1 MSATAQQRQM
11 PLGPITGPS
20 AWYGRD
26 LARTTDWIYVFSP
39 AELAEIDR
47 AVARTRGRD
56 LVDVGR
62 DDFSLPTLAPKLDE
76 FRRELLHGRGFVLLR
91 GLPVHRYSRED
102 AALAYWGLGTH
113 LGRPRSQNGA
123 GHLLGHVRDVGRD
136 ASDPNARIY
145 QTNLRQNYHTDSVDF
160 VLLLC
165 LNKAR
170 EGGLSALVS
179 SVTAFN
185 EFRARRPDLLP
196 AMFEPF
202 PTDRRGEVPA
212 GMAPFFSIPIFNWYE
227 GRLTTMYVR
236 RYIESSQRFPD
247 APRLTP
253 AQREGMDLLD
263 TILEEDGV
271 ALHMDFEPGDIQL
284 VHNHQIL
291 HDRTEFVDWPEP
303 ERRRHLLRLWLC
315 PPDGRPLPP
324 YFAPR
329 YGSVTI
335 GDRGGIVVPGT
346 KLHAP
351 LDG

>member
-1 MSATAQQRQM
+1 MLPPGAIA
-11 PLGPITGPS
+11 GPS

-26 LARTTDWIYVFSP
+26 LEKQTDWIHELSH
-39 AELAEIDR
+39 AERDEIAA
-47 AVARTRGRD
+47 AVARNRGRD
-56 LVDVGR
+56 LVDVTR
-62 DDFSLPTLAPKLDE
+62 EDFALPALASALAR
-76 FRRELLHGRGFVLLR
+76 FRHDLLHGRGFVLVR
-91 GLPVHRYSRED
+91 GLPIEGGSRAD
-102 AALAYWGLGTH
+102 AALAYWGLGMH
-113 LGRPRSQNGA
+113 LGRARSQNGA

-136 ASDPNARIY
+136 ATDPNTRIY
-145 QTNLRQNYHTDSVDF
+145 QTNKRQNYHTDSVDI
-160 VLLLC
+160 VALLC
-165 LNKAR
+165 VQKAR

-179 SVTAFN
+179 SVTVFN
-185 EFRARRPDLLP
+185 EFRARRPALLP

-212 GMAPFFSIPIFNWYE
+212 GMAPFFSIPIFNWHE

-236 RYIESSQRFPD
+236 RYIESSQRFPE

-253 AQREGMDLLD
+253 AQIEGMDLID
-263 TILEEDGV
+263 TILEEDGI
-271 ALHMDFEPGDIQL
+271 ALHMDFEPGDVQL

-315 PPDGRPLPP
+315 PPDGRPLPS
-324 YFAPR
+324 YFVPR

-335 GDRGGIVVPGT
+335 GDRGGIVVPGA

>member
-1 MSATAQQRQM
+1 MATATRTI
-11 PLGPITGPS
+11 PGAITGAS

-26 LARTTDWIYVFSP
+26 LARRTDWIYRLSDV
-39 AELAEIDR
+39 ERDEIST
-47 AVARTRGRD
+47 AVARNRGRD
-56 LVDVGR
+56 LVDITG
-62 DDFSLPTLAPKLDE
+62 DDVPLPALAPVLKQ
-76 FRRELLHGRGFVLLR
+76 FRHELLNGRGFVLIR
-91 GLPVHRYSRED
+91 GLPIENRSRAD
-102 AALAYWGLGTH
+102 AALAYWGIGTH
-113 LGRPRSQNGA
+113 LGRARSQNGA

-136 ASDPNARIY
+136 PTDPNTRIY
-145 QTNLRQNYHTDSVDF
+145 QTNRRQNYHTDSVDI
-160 VLLLC
+160 VALLC
-165 LNKAR
+165 LQKAR
-170 EGGLSALVS
+170 EGGLSSLVS
-179 SVTAFN
+179 SVTVFN

-212 GMAPFFSIPIFNWYE
+212 GMAPFFEIPIFTWHAD
-227 GRLTTMYVR
+227 RLTTMYVR
-236 RYIESSQRFPD
+236 RYIESSQRFSD

-253 AQREGMDLLD
+253 AQTEGMDLID
-263 TILEEDGV
+263 TILEEDGI
-271 ALHMDFEPGDIQL
+271 ALHMDFEPGDVQL

-315 PPDGRPLPP
+315 PPDGRPLPS

-329 YGSVTI
+329 YGSVTL
-335 GDRGGIVVPGT
+335 GDRGGIVVPGA